1 MGSPLTSSQ
10 FVRLLDDRLSGV
22 TEGTLKNL
30 KPMRQEFFSMV
41 SEERAWMEFFEIG
54 DVPDIPTFNG
64 KLSTLSVSPGF
75 HTKIE
80 PKEYAGQIIA
90 ERKLIDDKRYA
101 VLDNNAEGL
110 ARAADRVKEKLAVSI
125 FANAFSSAFDFM
137 TREEG
142 VALAS
147 DSHTTKSGTS
157 TTNGFDNAG
166 TSAMNKTSVAAT
178 RLLMRKFRN
187 DISERIEISD
197 NLALV
202 VPDAL
207 ADAAE
212 EIVGTIK
219 GLDTAEHNMNPQ
231 FGRYKVI
238 PWMRLDDTDANNWF
252 MVDVDRMKKSLI
264 WWDRVQTE
272 AKNTVDWDTYA
283 LKQAVYFRA
292 AAGFKDWRWVF
303 AHNVT

>member
-10 FVRLLDDRLSGV
+10 FVRLLDDRLSAV
-22 TEGTLKNL
+22 TEGTLKDL
-30 KPMRQEFFSMV
+30 KPMRQNFFSMV

-64 KLSTLSVSPGF
+64 KLSTLSISPGF

-80 PKEYAGQIIA
+80 PKEYAAQIIA

-125 FANAFSSAFDFM
+125 FANSSSSAFDFM

-142 VALAS
+142 VALVS

-157 TTNGFDNAG
+157 TSSGFDNAG
-166 TSAMNKTSVAAT
+166 TSALNKTSVAAT

-197 NLALV
+197 DLALV

-219 GLDTAEHNMNPQ
+219 GLDTAEHTMNPQ
-231 FGRYKVI
+231 FGRYKVL

-252 MVDVDRMKKSLI
+252 MVDQARMKKNLI

-292 AAGFKDWRWVF
+292 AAGFKDWRWIF
-303 AHNVT
+303 GHNVT